1 MWRRVWDTDITA
13 WWTYSIDTQSSGD
26 ARSSWCNQF
35 DSIEFWTKKQDW
47 LEVKFLHWL
56 GMNLVSHNSL
66 LQGLR
71 LPNRHM
77 LQTTQLVVKSVRELT
92 LAARMQM
99 SEWIIWLPS
108 HYEQFG
114 PSFQFH
120 RSVNRAGRGKRVTT
134 LAPKNSYVFQT
145 KVPINWL
152 TVRGGASHVNFNLIL
167 CYTASKMWWLWC
179 IWIPPESRAGVC
191 LVSPKPLTPCVTT
204 NSPPAP
210 APPGKCHACLTNL
223 PPPSIY
229 RYAAETKSLFSL

>member
-108 HYEQFG
+108 HCEQFG

-120 RSVNRAGRGKRVTT
+120 RSVNRVGRGKRVTAKKKK
-134 LAPKNSYVFQT
+134 LLCFFRQKYQN
-145 KVPINWL
+145 IGL
-152 TVRGGASHVNFNLIL
+152 TVRGGGGPMA
-167 CYTASKMWWLWC
+167 
-179 IWIPPESRAGVC
+179 
-191 LVSPKPLTPCVTT
+191 
-204 NSPPAP
+204 
-210 APPGKCHACLTNL
+210 
-223 PPPSIY
+223 
-229 RYAAETKSLFSL
+229 

>member
-1 MWRRVWDTDITA
+1 MQEAKTPEV
-13 WWTYSIDTQSSGD
+13 
-26 ARSSWCNQF
+26 WCNRNHHQCDDCHLLVYMYTTVQVILNIQIKWTRCMDTNTIDRMHKYKYKYVKKNPRHRRNWLMGQF
-35 DSIEFWTKKQDW
+35 NWYTVIRWRQKQLMQSIEFWTKKQDW

-108 HYEQFG
+108 HCEQFG

-120 RSVNRAGRGKRVTT
+120 RSVNRVGRGERVTT
-134 LAPKNSYVFQT
+134 LAPKNS
-145 KVPINWL
+145 
-152 TVRGGASHVNFNLIL
+152 H
-167 CYTASKMWWLWC
+167 
-179 IWIPPESRAGVC
+179 
-191 LVSPKPLTPCVTT
+191 
-204 NSPPAP
+204 
-210 APPGKCHACLTNL
+210 
-223 PPPSIY
+223 
-229 RYAAETKSLFSL
+229 FSF